1 MCYFLVIM
9 RRSFPIFVIILAVA
23 IGCDDGTDGGDAGV
37 DSGNIDDIFIIG
49 GGSHL
54 AIMIGEE
61 CTFVNA
67 PVDPYSLLDDE
78 AGAAVDRTPA
88 WIQTDLAST
97 LSSLNANTAAAL
109 ADQINGADE
118 QWLDEVAWSIAVTDA
133 PMLEWIVADE
143 SEALFS
149 ENAEAIYTIDEQLDY
164 VAIVDLDDGRSTL
177 ELMGENGEFL
187 LDVEKYYWYVVYPRA
202 YFELPKYESGSFWR
216 TFLVEDDSYDS
227 TLLEHVSGAQD
238 LPAAVLGIGEWIQ
251 SFMTFQYGTNPPGIL
266 AIYNEPIGSCGQY
279 AMITSAASRAVL
291 VPVATASARADDHEW
306 NEYWDERWIMWDNSL
321 GEIGSNPHYPYID
334 MPEIF
339 DDDTYDGAGVL
350 GELAHVFRFRPDDN
364 IFASELY
371 TAYKDVV
378 VGITDSIG
386 EPVEGARVIVG
397 SAEAGNAPCTWSYTD
412 VLGEA
417 AFRLGDDLGYRIEA
431 SHPILGEQDSY
442 GVVWTNTPD
451 ELYTVDMQFTVPYP
465 RLVQN
470 VGDLPTG
477 DIAVQ
482 LDFEVIETEQRRINQ
497 ITEGYELGFTHPV
510 ILEGG
515 VVDVF
520 VLNASAY
527 QAFLTGSQFD
537 GHSVSLATGGATT
550 VLHASS
556 DGQPLYLVFDNTLWP
571 TSEKRVRIRLVP
583 SE

>member
-1 MCYFLVIM
+1 M
-9 RRSFPIFVIILAVA
+9 RRPFSIFVITVILAIA
-23 IGCDDGTDGGDAGV
+23 IGCDDGTNEGDAGV
-37 DSGNIDDIFIIG
+37 DSGSFDDIFIIG
-49 GGSHL
+49 GGNHL

-61 CTFVNA
+61 YTVVNA
-67 PVDPYSLLDDE
+67 PGDPYSLLEDE
-78 AGAAVDRTPA
+78 ARAAVDRAPA

-97 LSSLNANTAAAL
+97 LSSLNASAAAAL
-109 ADQINGADE
+109 ADQINSADE
-118 QWLDEVAWSIAVTDA
+118 LWLDEVAWSIAVTDA
-133 PMLEWIVADE
+133 LMLEWIVADG

-149 ENAEAIYTIDEQLDY
+149 ENGEAIYAIDDQLDY

-187 LDVEKYYWYVVYPRA
+187 LDVEMYYWYVVYPRA
-202 YFELPKYESGSFWR
+202 YFELPRYESGSFWR
-216 TFLVEDDSYDS
+216 TFLVEDDSYGS
-227 TLLEHVSGAQD
+227 TLLEYVSGAQD
-238 LPAAVLGIGEWIQ
+238 LAAAVLGIGEWIQ
-251 SFMTFQYGTNPPGIL
+251 SFMTFDYGTNPPGIL
-266 AIYNEPIGSCGQY
+266 AIYDAPIGSCGQY

-291 VPVATASARADDHEW
+291 VPVVPASARADDHEW

-371 TAYKDVV
+371 TPYKDVV
-378 VGITDSIG
+378 LEITDSIG
-386 EPVEGARVIVG
+386 EPVEGARIIVK
-397 SAEAGNAPCTWSYTD
+397 SIDDGNAPCTWSYTG
-412 VLGEA
+412 VLGEV
-417 AFRLGDDLGYRIEA
+417 AFRLGDDHGYRLEA
-431 SHPILGEQDSY
+431 SHPILGEQSNYDIVY
-442 GVVWTNTPD
+442 TNTS
-451 ELYTVDMQFTVPYP
+451 EESYTVDMQFTVPYP

-477 DIAVQ
+477 DLAVQ

-497 ITEGYELGFTHPV
+497 MTEGYELDFTHPV

-527 QAFLTGSQFD
+527 QAFKEGSQFD
-537 GHSVSLATGGATT
+537 GHSVSLATGGAST

-571 TSEKRVRIRLVP
+571 SSEKRVRIRLVP

>member
-1 MCYFLVIM
+1 MCYFIVIV
-9 RRSFPIFVIILAVA
+9 RRLFPIFVIILVIAV
-23 IGCDDGTDGGDAGV
+23 GCDDATNDGDAGV
-37 DSGNIDDIFIIG
+37 DSGNFDDIFIIG
-49 GGSHL
+49 GGNHL

-61 CTFVNA
+61 CTVVDA
-67 PVDPYSLLDDE
+67 PADPYSLLEDD
-78 AGAAVDRTPA
+78 ARAAVDRTPA
-88 WIQTDLAST
+88 WIQTNLART
-97 LSSLNANTAAAL
+97 LSSLNATTALAL
-109 ADQINGADE
+109 ADQINSADE
-118 QWLDEVAWSIAVTDA
+118 QWLDEVAWSITVTDA
-133 PMLEWIVADE
+133 LMLEWIIAAE

-149 ENAEAIYTIDEQLDY
+149 ENAEAIYAIDDQLDY
-164 VAIVDLDDGRSTL
+164 VAVVDLDDGRSTL
-177 ELMGENGEFL
+177 ELIGENGEFL

-202 YFELPKYESGSFWR
+202 YFELPRYEGGSFWR
-216 TFLVEDDSYDS
+216 TFLIEDDSYGS
-227 TLLEHVSGAQD
+227 TLLEHVSGAQN
-238 LPAAVLGIGEWIQ
+238 LHAAVLGIGEWIQ
-251 SFMTFQYGTNPPGIL
+251 SFMTFGYGTNPLQPL
-266 AIYNEPIGSCGQY
+266 EIYDAQFGSCGQY
-279 AMITSAASRAVL
+279 AVITGAASRAVL
-291 VPVATASARADDHEW
+291 VPVASVSARADDHEW

-334 MPEIF
+334 MPQIF
-339 DDDTYDGAGVL
+339 DDDMNDGSGVF

-371 TAYKDVV
+371 TPYKDVV

-386 EPVEGARVIVG
+386 EPVEGARIVVG

-417 AFRLGDDLGYRIEA
+417 AFRLGDDLGYRFEA

-442 GVVWTNTPD
+442 GSVWTNTSD
-451 ELYTVDMQFTVPYP
+451 DLYTVDMQFGVPYP
-465 RLVQN
+465 RLVQD

-477 DIAVQ
+477 DLAVQ

-497 ITEGYELGFTHPV
+497 MTAGYEMGLTHPV
-510 ILEGG
+510 ILDGG
-515 VVDVF
+515 LVDVF

-527 QAFLTGSQFD
+527 QAFLAGSQFD
-537 GHSVSLATGGATT
+537 GRSVSLATGGAST
-550 VLHASS
+550 VLHTSP

>member
-1 MCYFLVIM
+1 M
-9 RRSFPIFVIILAVA
+9 
-23 IGCDDGTDGGDAGV
+23 
-37 DSGNIDDIFIIG
+37 DSGNFDDIFIIG

-54 AIMIGEE
+54 AIMIGED
-61 CTFVNA
+61 CTVVEMPA
-67 PVDPYSLLDDE
+67 DLYSLLEDE
-78 AGAAVDRTPA
+78 ARAAVDRTPA

-97 LSSLNANTAAAL
+97 LSSLNANAAAAL
-109 ADQINGADE
+109 ADQINSADK

-133 PMLEWIVADE
+133 PMLDWIVADG

-149 ENAEAIYTIDEQLDY
+149 ENAEAIYAIDSQLDY
-164 VAIVDLDDGRSTL
+164 VAIVDLDNGQSTL
-177 ELMGENGEFL
+177 ELMGENGEFQ
-187 LDVEKYYWYVVYPRA
+187 LDVEMYYWYVVYPRA

-216 TFLVEDDSYDS
+216 TFLVDDDSYDS
-227 TLLEHVSGAQD
+227 TLLDHVSGAQD
-238 LPAAVLGIGEWIQ
+238 LSAAVLGIGEWIQ
-251 SFMTFQYGTNPPGIL
+251 GFMTFGYGTNQSGIL
-266 AIYNEPIGSCGQY
+266 EIYNDQFGSCGQY

-291 VPVATASARADDHEW
+291 VPVVTSSARADDHEW

-371 TAYKDVV
+371 TPYKDVV
-378 VGITDSIG
+378 LEITDSIG
-386 EPVEGARVIVG
+386 EPVEGARVIVR
-397 SAEAGNAPCTWSYTD
+397 SIDDGNLPCTWSYTD

-417 AFRLGDDLGYRIEA
+417 AFRLGDDHGYRIEA
-431 SHPILGEQDSY
+431 SHPILGEQDNY
-442 GVVWTNTPD
+442 GVVYTNTPD
-451 ELYTVDMQFTVPYP
+451 DLHMVDMQFTVPYP
-465 RLVQN
+465 RLVQD

-477 DIAVQ
+477 GLAVQ

-497 ITEGYELGFTHPV
+497 MTEGYELGITHPV

-515 VVDVF
+515 VVDIF

-527 QAFLTGSQFD
+527 QAFLEGSQFD
-537 GHSVSLATGGATT
+537 GRSVSLATGGAST

-571 TSEKRVRIRLVP
+571 ASEKRVRISLVP

>member
-9 RRSFPIFVIILAVA
+9 RKSFPIFAIILAIV
-23 IGCDDGTDGGDAGV
+23 IGCDDKTGGGDAGV
-37 DSGNIDDIFIIG
+37 DSGNFDDIFIIG
-49 GGSHL
+49 GGDHL
-54 AIMIGEE
+54 AIVIGEE
-61 CTFVNA
+61 CTVVEA
-67 PVDPYSLLDDE
+67 PADPYSLLEDE
-78 AGAAVDRTPA
+78 ARAAVDRTPA
-88 WIQTDLAST
+88 WIQTDLART
-97 LSSLNANTAAAL
+97 LSSLTATTASAL
-109 ADQINGADE
+109 ADQINSADE

-133 PMLEWIVADE
+133 PMLEWIIAAE

-149 ENAEAIYTIDEQLDY
+149 ENAEAIYAIDSQLDY
-164 VAIVDLDDGRSTL
+164 VAIVDLDDGQSTL
-177 ELMGENGEFL
+177 ELIGENGEFQ
-187 LDVEKYYWYVVYPRA
+187 LDVEMYYWYVVYPRA
-202 YFELPKYESGSFWR
+202 YFELPRYEGGSFWR
-216 TFLVEDDSYDS
+216 TFLVDDDSYGA

-238 LPAAVLGIGEWIQ
+238 LHAAVLGIGEWIQ
-251 SFMTFQYGTNPPGIL
+251 SFMTFGYGTNPLQPL
-266 AIYNEPIGSCGQY
+266 EIYDAQFGSCGQY
-279 AMITSAASRAVL
+279 AVITAAASRAVL
-291 VPVATASARADDHEW
+291 VPVASASARADDHEW

-339 DDDTYDGAGVL
+339 DDDTSGGFGVF
-350 GELAHVFRFRPDDN
+350 GELAHVFRFRPDGN

-371 TAYKDVV
+371 TPYKDVV

-412 VLGEA
+412 ALGEA
-417 AFRLGDDLGYRIEA
+417 AFRLGDDLGYRFEA
-431 SHPILGEQDSY
+431 SHPILGEQESY
-442 GVVWTNTPD
+442 GVVWTNTSD
-451 ELYTVDMQFTVPYP
+451 DLYTVDMQFTVPYP

-470 VGDLPTG
+470 MGDLPTG
-477 DIAVQ
+477 GLAVQ

-497 ITEGYELGFTHPV
+497 MTESYEMGLTHPV

-515 VVDVF
+515 VVDIF

-527 QAFLTGSQFD
+527 QAFVAGSQFD
-537 GHSVSLATGGATT
+537 GRSVSLATGGAST
-550 VLHASS
+550 VLHAPS